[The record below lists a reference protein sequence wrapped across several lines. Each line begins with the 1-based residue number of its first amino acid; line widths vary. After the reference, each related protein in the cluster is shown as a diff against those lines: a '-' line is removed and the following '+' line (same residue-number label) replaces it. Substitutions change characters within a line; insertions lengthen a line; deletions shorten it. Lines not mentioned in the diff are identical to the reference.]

1 MIADKNNKENLMMV
15 LRDFL
20 LEGSAR
26 TQEEICRALEKQGY
40 EVNQTKIS
48 RLLRKLGVVKV
59 KNECGEV
66 VYWLPKEPP
75 PPESSTTVNSLVT
88 GVVANETM
96 IIVHTSPGAA
106 QLIARVLDYC
116 NNDNEVLGTIAGDN
130 TIFIAPKSVRN
141 IKKIVKK
148 IRVLLEF

>member
-1 MIADKNNKENLMMV
+1 MIADKNNKENLVMV

-20 LEGSAR
+20 LEGSAK
-26 TQEEICRALEKQGY
+26 TQGEICRVLEKQGY
-40 EVNQTKIS
+40 RVNQTKVS

-59 KNECGEV
+59 KNEHGEV

-75 PPESSTTVNSLVT
+75 PPEPSTSVNSLVAS
-88 GVVANETM
+88 VVANETM
-96 IIVHTSPGAA
+96 IVVHTSPGAA

-116 NNDNEVLGTIAGDN
+116 NGDNEILGTIAGDN
-130 TIFIAPKSVRN
+130 TIFIAPKSVSD

-148 IRVLLEF
+148 IRMLLEF